1 MQSLYLG
8 LACLPDGD
16 LEAITHRVAL
26 RHRERF
32 ERRALA
38 QLRQHASGTG
48 EQCVVTWDWA
58 GMRCLERR
66 LEHNEQRGGGGGHRS
81 AHTQRGYLG
90 VDAVV
95 VIRVDLDANTVRA
108 PRLRCSEKCHPSFR
122 QRERDDLSGSPS
134 SGLVRPGACEQQQAR
149 RRVVVEILDVELDR
163 AERPA
168 RARRG
173 NLNPM
178 LTRLPTRLPISLE
191 LRGARGAQRGQH
203 SEVSAARA
211 AEEPGL

>member
-1 MQSLYLG
+1 MQALYLG
-8 LACLPDGD
+8 LACLPDGH

-26 RHRERF
+26 RQRERF
-32 ERRALA
+32 ERRAPA
-38 QLRQHASGTG
+38 QLWQHASGAQ

-66 LEHNEQRGGGGGHRS
+66 LEHEEERGGGGGHRS
-81 AHTQRGYLG
+81 AHTQRSHLG

-95 VIRVDLDANTVRA
+95 VVGMDLDANTVRA
-108 PRLRCSEKCHPSFR
+108 PRLRCGEKCDPSFS

-149 RRVVVEILDVELDR
+149 RRVVVEILDMEIDR
-163 AERPA
+163 AKRPA

-173 NLNPM
+173 ELNPV
-178 LTRLPTRLPISLE
+178 LPRLPT
-191 LRGARGAQRGQH
+191 
-203 SEVSAARA
+203 
-211 AEEPGL
+211 